1 MKNINEKIISF
12 LEQQTCATVCCIDE
26 QGKPYC
32 FSCYYVFNKKNG
44 VLYFK
49 SSAEAFHST
58 LLAKNP
64 IIAGTIMPDKISKL
78 ITRGIQLQGEMLP
91 QQHPLTKDAYTQY
104 HKKFALAL
112 AIKGEVF
119 TIQVNE
125 IKMTDSKL
133 GFRKKNYW
141 QRHEKE
147 ISIGQ

>member
-12 LEQQTCATVCCIDE
+12 LEQQTCATICCIDE
-26 QGKPYC
+26 EGKPYC
-32 FSCYYVFNKKNG
+32 FSCYYVFSKENY

-49 SSAEAFHST
+49 SSTEAFHSA

-64 IIAGTIMPDKISKL
+64 IIAGTIMPNKVSQL
-78 ITRGIQLQGEMLP
+78 VTRGIQLQGEMLP
-91 QQHPLTKDAYTQY
+91 QQHPLTKDAYAQY
-104 HKKFALAL
+104 HKKFAVAL

-133 GFRKKNYW
+133 GFGKKIYW
-141 QRHEKE
+141 KRHENK
-147 ISIGQ
+147 